1 MRCSLRFLIASFG
14 LALTLFVM
22 APAMAQQPDSVNPT
36 ASSVKEQQLL
46 EALKAGTPGAGTTLQ
61 GRITIPDSNARNLIQ
76 PQGQAWRNIH
86 QGLMHWI
93 AAVAILGML
102 AALAIFYLVRGRIR
116 VERGLSGVRILRFS
130 AFDRAVHW
138 LVAGCFVIL
147 GLSGLN
153 VTLGKVL
160 LLPLVGEQTFATF
173 SQWAKY
179 AHNYLAWPFML
190 GLAAMFLI
198 WVAHN
203 IPSRVDWEWIRRGGG
218 LVGKGHPPASK
229 FNAGQKGI
237 FWAVIIGGTALSVSG
252 IYLLFPAWA
261 GGVLAS
267 QFWNIVHGV
276 AGVLLIAVILAHI
289 YIGTIGMEG
298 AIGAMTTGEV
308 DLNWAKEHHSLWV
321 EEEQAKAKIHPGAAQ
336 PAE

>member
-1 MRCSLRFLIASFG
+1 MLSALRSLVASFVVV
-14 LALTLFVM
+14 LALAGAM
-22 APAMAQQPDSVNPT
+22 PALAQQPNSVNPT

-46 EALKAGTPGAGTTLQ
+46 DALRAGTPGTGTTLQ

-76 PQGQAWRNIH
+76 PQGQAWRRVH

-93 AAVAILGML
+93 GAIAILGML
-102 AALAIFYLVRGRIR
+102 AALAAFYLIRGRIR
-116 VERGLSGVRILRFS
+116 IEKGLSGVRILRFTS
-130 AFDRAVHW
+130 FERAVHW

-153 VTLGKVL
+153 VTVGKFL
-160 LLPLVGEQTFATF
+160 LLPLVGEGVFAAF

-179 AHNYLAWPFML
+179 AHNYLAWPFMIGI
-190 GLAAMFLI
+190 GLMFLI
-198 WVAHN
+198 WVSHN
-203 IPSRVDWEWIRRGGG
+203 IPGRIDLEWLRRGGG
-218 LVGKGHPPASK
+218 LISGDHPPAHK

-237 FWAVIIGGTALSVSG
+237 FWAVILGGATLSVSG
-252 IYLLFPAWA
+252 VYLLFPAYA
-261 GGVLAS
+261 GGVLGG
-267 QFWNIVHGV
+267 QFWNIIHGV

-289 YIGTIGMEG
+289 YIGTVGMEG
-298 AIGAMTTGEV
+298 AAEAMTTGDV

-321 EEEQAKAKIHPGAAQ
+321 EEEQAKHKIPPRAAQ

>member
-1 MRCSLRFLIASFG
+1 MRCSLRSLIASF
-14 LALTLFVM
+14 ALVLSLVAV
-22 APAMAQQPDSVNPT
+22 APAIAQQPNAVNPT
-36 ASSVKEQQLL
+36 ASSVQERQLM
-46 EALKAGTPGAGTTLQ
+46 EALQAGTPGTGTTLH
-61 GRITIPDSNARNLIQ
+61 GRITIPDRNASNLIQ
-76 PQGQAWRNIH
+76 PQGQAWRGVH

-93 AAVAILGML
+93 GGIAILGML
-102 AALAIFYLVRGRIR
+102 AALVLFYLIRGRIR
-116 VERGLSGVRILRFS
+116 IEKGLSGLRILRFTS
-130 AFDRAVHW
+130 FERAVHW
-138 LVAGCFVIL
+138 LVAGCFIIL

-153 VTLGKVL
+153 VTVGKFL
-160 LLPLVGEQTFATF
+160 LLPLVGEYTFATF

-179 AHNYLAWPFML
+179 AHNYLAWPFMI

-198 WVAHN
+198 WVGHN
-203 IPSRVDWEWIRRGGG
+203 IPGRIDLEWLRRGGG
-218 LVGKGHPPASK
+218 LIGNDHPPAHK

-237 FWAVIIGGTALSVSG
+237 FWAVILGGAALSVSG
-252 IYLLFPAWA
+252 VYLLFPAYA
-261 GGVLAS
+261 GGVLGG

-298 AIGAMTTGEV
+298 AADAMTTGDV

-321 EEEQAKAKIHPGAAQ
+321 EEEQAKAGARPGSIQ